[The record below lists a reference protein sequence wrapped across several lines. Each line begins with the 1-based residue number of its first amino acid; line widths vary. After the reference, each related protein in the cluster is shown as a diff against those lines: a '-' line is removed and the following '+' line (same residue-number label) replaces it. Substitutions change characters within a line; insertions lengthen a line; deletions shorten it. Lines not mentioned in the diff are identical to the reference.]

1 MPLIQPLIQSQ
12 PQVSQ
17 SSTNQHR
24 QASNPVASNANNIQS
39 SRSSAQQH
47 QQPVIG
53 GPLATAPSSTQPMTQ
68 ISSTTSGS
76 LVPQQPSTSAVS
88 SSSSSPISS
97 AQNLSS
103 TTRDW
108 FTYVYKI
115 DNIEDLIKNHESQQ
129 NFVQS
134 PIFSFT
140 NHIIPAYPTTTAS
153 PTNPN
158 TSPSSSTQNFNQSS
172 PQFSNNN
179 TGIGGSGGI
188 GVPIYTANTQSSSS
202 SSTSSSSMTSTST
215 DQNNNS
221 QSSLN
226 KNLPT
231 NKKPSNWRLI
241 FYPNGAG
248 TDCKNFLSIFLKYLS
263 DEPVKIQ
270 MMFSIVDNMGEDVYV
285 KYTVNKFCKSNDW
298 GFKQLIHK
306 NAILYQKE
314 KFLKPYNG
322 GSLSVRVKMRLDE
335 QKHDY
340 IKKLNDNLHY
350 CKLLS
355 ENFSQYYYN
364 NSMLKPVAES
374 EQAQQATSESQAAL
388 TTTTCLASSSTQ
400 PSESPLASAASSS
413 QAMAASSSSS
423 SSSVFHPVVAVT
435 HGSGKLVSVAN
446 PTCSVSAGELCANGA
461 AASVFNGASGDS
473 ESNSSYYD
481 ILLVVKSK
489 SNVSENS
496 SLAPSVNYSMCT
508 NCK

>member
-1 MPLIQPLIQSQ
+1 
-12 PQVSQ
+12 
-17 SSTNQHR
+17 
-24 QASNPVASNANNIQS
+24 
-39 SRSSAQQH
+39 
-47 QQPVIG
+47 
-53 GPLATAPSSTQPMTQ
+53 
-68 ISSTTSGS
+68 
-76 LVPQQPSTSAVS
+76 
-88 SSSSSPISS
+88 
-97 AQNLSS
+97 
-103 TTRDW
+103 
-108 FTYVYKI
+108 
-115 DNIEDLIKNHESQQ
+115 
-129 NFVQS
+129 
-134 PIFSFT
+134 
-140 NHIIPAYPTTTAS
+140 
-153 PTNPN
+153 
-158 TSPSSSTQNFNQSS
+158 
-172 PQFSNNN
+172 
-179 TGIGGSGGI
+179 
-188 GVPIYTANTQSSSS
+188 
-202 SSTSSSSMTSTST
+202 MTSTT
-215 DQNNNS
+215 PDQNKNS

-270 MMFSIVDNMGEDVYV
+270 MMFSIVDNLGEDVYV

-322 GSLSVRVKMRLDE
+322 GTLSVRVKMRLDE

-364 NSMLKPVAES
+364 NNMLKPVAES

-400 PSESPLASAASSS
+400 PSESPLACAAASSS

-423 SSSVFHPVVAVT
+423 SSNSVFDPVVAVT
-435 HGSGKLVSVAN
+435 HVSGKLVSGINPAN
-446 PTCSVSAGELCANGA
+446 SVSVGELCTNGA
-461 AASVFNGASGDS
+461 GASVFNGASADS

-481 ILLVVKSK
+481 ILLIVKSK